1 MTFNGFI
8 SYSHAA
14 DGRLAPAIQRGL
26 HRLAKDTHPGISSWS
41 TPLQTRAAAVDVQ
54 PATTR
59 IAADRRTAT
68 QAGLLTPKEREILDL
83 LARGLSN
90 KQIALTM
97 NVSEE
102 TVKWHL
108 KNLFGKLNAGTRDH
122 LVNRARML
130 GLLDV
135 TA

>member
-1 MTFNGFI
+1 M
-8 SYSHAA
+8 
-14 DGRLAPAIQRGL
+14 
-26 HRLAKDTHPGISSWS
+26 
-41 TPLQTRAAAVDVQ
+41 DVQ